1 MMPVSVTDIKQ
12 RFNEARAAVGFFDSN
27 VWIGPYQGPTFLRA
41 ETIDELL
48 AVLKGACIEEA
59 LVSHFA
65 SVNYDPWEGNSL
77 LLDALEGRDGLW
89 GAIVLTPEGPRG
101 CRVGE
106 YLQSALIRKARAV
119 RMFPRSHSFSIQEW
133 HSGPVLRLLEQHEL
147 PLILHHSELSWSE
160 IRSVCLGH
168 PTLPVIVEGTG
179 KKILYNNRIFCRLLE
194 DCANLHLELHN
205 LVNGLGIEDIV
216 ERFGPE
222 RLVYGSYAP
231 VRQPGAAQMAVAYS
245 RLSDDAKR
253 QIAGD
258 NLRRLLSKV
267 VST

>member
-1 MMPVSVTDIKQ
+1 
-12 RFNEARAAVGFFDSN
+12 
-27 VWIGPYQGPTFLRA
+27 
-41 ETIDELL
+41 
-48 AVLKGACIEEA
+48 
-59 LVSHFA
+59 
-65 SVNYDPWEGNSL
+65 
-77 LLDALEGRDGLW
+77 
-89 GAIVLTPEGPRG
+89 
-101 CRVGE
+101 
-106 YLQSALIRKARAV
+106 
-119 RMFPRSHSFSIQEW
+119 
-133 HSGPVLRLLEQHEL
+133 
-147 PLILHHSELSWSE
+147 
-160 IRSVCLGH
+160 
-168 PTLPVIVEGTG
+168 VEGTG
-179 KKILYNNRIFCRLLE
+179 KKILYDNRIFCRLLE

-267 VST
+267 VSTGGRR